1 VATPIPEDIKREV
14 DKSIT
19 TFKPLAGGITWVKAS
34 NLHFTLRF
42 LGDIP
47 LDSVARLREK
57 LTAALTDTGPFTI
70 DLAGLGCFPD
80 LRRPR
85 VIWIGASGEIEKMK
99 ALAETVER
107 VCRECGFGNADKP
120 FAPHLTIGRI
130 KKAGD
135 LGRLTAALNTA
146 AFRSEPFTVDL
157 IVVFK
162 SVLTPAGPI
171 YTPLEKIK
179 LSCNR

>member
-1 VATPIPEDIKREV
+1 MAVPIPDDIKREV
-14 DKSIT
+14 DRLIT

-34 NLHFTLRF
+34 NIHFTLRF

-47 LDSVARLREK
+47 RNSVARLGER
-57 LTAALTDTGPFTI
+57 LTTALADISRLTI

-80 LRRPR
+80 QRRPR
-85 VIWIGASGEIEKMK
+85 VIWIGASGEIEKMRV
-99 ALAETVER
+99 LAETVEK
-107 VCRECGFGNADKP
+107 VCRETGFGNTDKP

-135 LGRLTAALNTA
+135 LGRLMAALNTA
-146 AFRSEPFTVDL
+146 VFRSEPFSVDH
-157 IVVFK
+157 IVVYK
-162 SVLTPAGPI
+162 SVLMPAGPI

-179 LSCNR
+179 LS